1 MVGERSTGAEL
12 HTVRAAGLSRGR
24 LKGAVVRRDIV
35 AVAAVPR
42 PCDGGA
48 HRDRRECRIEKVV
61 ANADLVCR
69 ASAATTTAATAAA
82 TRVVRRRAAA
92 TAGDDGENCGND
104 QKTYIA
110 HAASRRGNV

>member
-69 ASAATTTAATAAA
+69 ASAATTTAATAA
-82 TRVVRRRAAA
+82 TRVGRRGAAA
-92 TAGDDGENCGND
+92 TAGDDGATCGYD
-104 QKTYIA
+104 QD
-110 HAASRRGNV
+110 